1 MVHSVLKQIILNLD
15 YITVT
20 TSLLP
25 STQFTTDDSAGCN
38 NREVALTRNNRYFLI
53 IVSTI
58 LNFSMAV
65 NA

>member
-15 YITVT
+15 YMTIT
-20 TSLLP
+20 TSLIP
-25 STQFTTDDSAGCN
+25 STQFTTDDCADNS
-38 NREVALTRNNRYFLI
+38 NREIAFTRNNRYFLI

-58 LNFSMAV
+58 LNFSMAD